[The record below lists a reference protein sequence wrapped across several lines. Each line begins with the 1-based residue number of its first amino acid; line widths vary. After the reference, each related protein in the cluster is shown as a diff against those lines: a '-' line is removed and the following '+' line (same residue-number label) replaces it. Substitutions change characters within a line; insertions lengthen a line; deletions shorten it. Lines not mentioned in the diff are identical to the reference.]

1 MKYSV
6 KFLPNFC
13 FHFSLNYLHLENM
26 LNKTLGA
33 ISVAAMADQ
42 ERKKDGESWENV
54 YLKIILDNSFFI
66 IIFVENKFIY
76 RFYLI

>member
-33 ISVAAMADQ
+33 ISGAAMADQ
-42 ERKKDGESWENV
+42 ERKKDGESWEYV
-54 YLKIILDNSFFI
+54 PRGGSLESKMSI
-66 IIFVENKFIY
+66 
-76 RFYLI
+76 